1 MGAVEL
7 LQAIVDSPTR
17 HGIIVTDVDGTIILW
32 NRGASRI
39 FQYSNDEIVGSNVR
53 MLFAADDLARGIL
66 EKEMDRA
73 RRHGCA
79 GDFRWHVRKDGALFW
94 ADGMLYPVRD
104 RAGEHLGYVK
114 ILRDATEEKKTG
126 EAASRLALEDSLT
139 GLANRHEFHSR
150 FVDMRAAA
158 QRHGKLLLL
167 LLMDLDRFKA
177 VNDRL
182 GHAFGDALLQQA
194 AHRMRATVRD
204 TDFIARLGGDE
215 FAILMPDADSPEVGG
230 AIAEKLVDTLSRP
243 FQIDSHEVSVGA
255 SVGVAVYPQDAAELK
270 GLFAK
275 ADVALYRA
283 KDEGRGGYRFYTA
296 GMDASA
302 HLRTLEYTQLRRAIK
317 DRAFSLHYQPRIDA
331 ATGEPTAV
339 EALLR
344 CSDPFFSDYAIAD
357 VIALAT
363 ETGRMRRLGLWAF
376 AEAVRQVR
384 RWQQERR
391 SDLKLSINFSRVEF
405 TESRFADRLGGLLAR
420 VHLPPSQLEID
431 IPEAELSGDLDAS
444 QLIALHETGVT
455 IGIDDLGT
463 GGLSLQHLFD
473 LPISSVKVDL
483 RFLPDLPANP
493 RSRAIAGA
501 IIDLGHTIGIRVIAE
516 RVESASQAEFFLQ
529 KCDGIQGYYVA
540 TPMTAEEMGPWL
552 RGYVAKPAAVRREV
566 PAVP

>member
-32 NRGASRI
+32 NRGAGRI
-39 FQYSNDEIVGSNVR
+39 FQYANDEIVGSNVR
-53 MLFAADDLARGIL
+53 MLFASDDLARGIL

-79 GDFRWHVRKDGALFW
+79 GDFRWHVRKDGSLFW
-94 ADGMLYPVRD
+94 ADGMLYPVRS
-104 RAGEHLGYVK
+104 REGEHLGYVK
-114 ILRDATEEKKTG
+114 ILRDATEGKKTG

-158 QRHGKLLLL
+158 QRHGRLLLL
-167 LLMDLDRFKA
+167 LLLDLDRFKA
-177 VNDRL
+177 VNDKL

-194 AHRMRATVRD
+194 AHRMRGTVRD

-215 FAILMPDADSPEVGG
+215 FAILMPDAESAEVGG
-230 AIAEKLVDTLSRP
+230 AIAEKLVETLSRP

-255 SVGVAVYPQDAAELK
+255 SVGVAVCPQDATELK

-275 ADVALYRA
+275 ADLALYRA
-283 KDEGRGGYRFYTA
+283 KDEGRGGYRFYTE

-302 HLRTLEYTQLRRAIK
+302 HRRTLEYAQLRRAIK

-331 ATGEPTAV
+331 ATGEPIAV

-344 CSDPFFSDYAIAD
+344 CSDPFFSGYSIAD

-391 SDLKLSINFSRVEF
+391 PDLKLSVNFSRVEF
-405 TESRFADRLGGLLAR
+405 TESRFADRLGGLLSR
-420 VHLPPSQLEID
+420 VHLAPSQLEID
-431 IPEAELSGDLDAS
+431 IPEAQLAGDFDPS
-444 QLIALHETGVT
+444 QLIALHESGVA
-455 IGIDDLGT
+455 IAIDDLGT

-473 LPISSVKVDL
+473 LPISSVKIDL
-483 RFLPDLPANP
+483 RFLPDLPADP
-493 RSRAIAGA
+493 RSRAIASA
-501 IIDLGHTIGIRVIAE
+501 IIGLGHTLGIRVIAE

-529 KCDGIQGYYVA
+529 QCDGIQGYYVA

-552 RGYVAKPAAVRREV
+552 QRYVAPAGGVRPNE
-566 PAVP
+566 PAMH